1 MGLIRGIEV
10 AGRWLCKG
18 LMLLAEGW
26 SEVDSLDVGEKK
38 RSNLS
43 FSSSFH
49 FQVWLLWTSNYTGI
63 TANATQERKIPFI
76 EQRARY
82 SVLRSMTQLR
92 NRIACN

>member
-1 MGLIRGIEV
+1 MGLIRGREV

-43 FSSSFH
+43 FSSSFS
-49 FQVWLLWTSNYTGI
+49 FPRMPTMDKQLYGDYRKC
-63 TANATQERKIPFI
+63 NART
-76 EQRARY
+76 
-82 SVLRSMTQLR
+82 
-92 NRIACN
+92 